1 MGPGPPHVALFTGS
15 LAHYP
20 VYQKSEKEKTVKKD
34 KKKRK
39 TKTFIIGLSV
49 FRVKPA
55 KNFC

>member
-39 TKTFIIGLSV
+39 TKKKKKKGPAGGLY
-49 FRVKPA
+49 
-55 KNFC
+55 